1 MAEQFAEFEGVCGL
15 IVRQPGRPQEVLANF
30 LKMILSYQYGLD
42 LVVVRDVVE
51 ASSTLMDRGDSIHCV
66 FVIQNQEIA
75 GRTTVSAL
83 SKQGRIPLLMLF
95 PERLVASHQSLYGS
109 TKNVFIGAWEKS
121 FSQSETS
128 LKRIIDV
135 AFKQNNIEALLE
147 GAARLPYHL
156 LQQKVEQQVRNLD
169 TLPTLPEI
177 VLQIM
182 RMVQDP
188 DTTIQDLEQV
198 LSSDPAIVWK
208 LLEAMKSPLLAGVR
222 RKGDWT
228 LRDAIVRLGVRRVA
242 TIAQQIK
249 LMNSFIKPEDSS
261 FDLRR
266 FWEHS
271 VGTALVTDILFTQG
285 HVVLSESIDFN
296 DYWIGSLLH
305 DVGKLVLGFSFPN
318 QFSEV
323 LQEIQPGSGF
333 GRDFRQA
340 EAQLGHAGLHEDI
353 ARILLL
359 KVDAGPQ
366 IVAAVGAHHT
376 GGDAPGGLAGLIHLS
391 NNMSKD
397 FGMGYLEGEEG
408 VYSAPVLQAMDMPE
422 ERLNSLKEE
431 IRDDIAQKVE
441 ELVAKCMPPDVR
453 QSRRSRPVAEEEE
466 EAAPVAVEDE
476 ERPSQPGRAGG
487 AERHVALVALL
498 TQIRTGVLEDGAIG
512 DDVRHDILVDVD
524 AVRGQLDKAT
534 PNKNAI
540 LVLLGP
546 LAQRGAPA
554 DLTARLVEM
563 VNETLE

>member
-83 SKQGRIPLLMLF
+83 SKQGRIPLFLLF
-95 PERLVASHQSLYGS
+95 PDKLVAAHQTLYGS
-109 TKNVFIGAWEKS
+109 TKNVFIGAWERS

-135 AFKQNNIEALLE
+135 AFKENAIEALLE

-182 RMVQDP
+182 KMVQDP

-271 VGTALVTDILFTQG
+271 VGTALVTDILYTQG
-285 HVVLSESIDFN
+285 HVQLSEKVDFN

-318 QFSEV
+318 QFAEV
-323 LQEIQPGSGF
+323 LQEIEPGAGF

-353 ARILLL
+353 GRILLL
-359 KVDAGPQ
+359 KVDAGPR
-366 IVAAVGAHHT
+366 VVGAVGAHHS
-376 GGDAPGGLAGLIHLS
+376 GGDSPGGLTGLIHLS
-391 NNMSKD
+391 NNISKD
-397 FGMGYLEGEEG
+397 FGMGYLAGEEG
-408 VYSAPVLQAMDMPE
+408 VYSAPVLEAMDFTE
-422 ERLNSLKEE
+422 ERLNTLKED
-431 IRDDIAQKVE
+431 IRDDIAQEVSQ
-441 ELVAKCMPPDVR
+441 LVAKCMPPDVR
-453 QSRRSRPVAEEEE
+453 PSRRPRPAAAEPGGQSP
-466 EAAPVAVEDE
+466 ASVEDGE
-476 ERPSQPGRAGG
+476 GPTPGRAGV
-487 AERHVALVALL
+487 ADRHVALVALL
-498 TQIRTGVLEDGAIG
+498 TQIRNRVLEDGAVT
-512 DDVRHDILVDVD
+512 DDARHDLLVDVD
-524 AVRGQLDKAT
+524 AVRAQLDKRV

-540 LVLLGP
+540 LMLLGP
-546 LAQRGAPA
+546 LAQRGAPG
-554 DLTARLVEM
+554 DLTARLVAL
-563 VNETLE
+563 VNETLD